1 MANFS
6 AFLWQYL
13 ATDSLFPTCDGF
25 IMWKKSTYCLSFP
38 CSHTHSLS
46 PSPNALYVKWSPR
59 LNSNPFLRDDFFADF
74 L

>member
-1 MANFS
+1 MANFT

-13 ATDSLFPTCDGF
+13 VTDSLFATCDGF

-38 CSHTHSLS
+38 CSHPQSLPS
-46 PSPNALYVKWSPR
+46 SPNALYVKRSAC
-59 LNSNPFLRDDFFADF
+59 LNSNPSLRDDFCADF